1 MKSMDFGPL
10 QPDSNSFEKEIDLGC
25 SDSSS
30 MEGAG
35 NYLNTHDGVFDDLN
49 KVEVVDIPATSGKNA
64 MKLNTSRA
72 RKL

>member
-1 MKSMDFGPL
+1 MKSMDFGPP
-10 QPDSNSFEKEIDLGC
+10 QPDSNSFEKEIDLD

-35 NYLNTHDGVFDDLN
+35 NYLNTHTGVFDDLD
-49 KVEVVDIPATSGKNA
+49 KVEVVDLPSTPGKNA
-64 MKLNTSRA
+64 MKLNVNKA